1 MNKRLFFIKR
11 LSIFFSLGLLFIVA
25 KSCKKIFARKTI
37 LYVSKNGIKS
47 YSVGYVQQIAIAYL
61 LFWIGTLFFQ
71 SLAYDSI
78 IKNKSNEINNLEEAN
93 SKFEREVHLLSESL
107 IKINEYFTSISTYNT
122 ASSNENIDDEMQK
135 NTKEKFKEIFG
146 ELNLN
151 NDDKK
156 IAAEIADSNAMLD
169 NIKNVARARIS
180 DLEKKI
186 SISGLT
192 LSSNKLPIGN
202 GRYDVDDNENNNIT
216 EVSLNGSKELRS
228 KQGGPFQGIKSGLIK
243 QGKKFMSFNGVDIR
257 DEISYLSDLEKFIHK
272 APFSK
277 PMKNYYVSSGFG
289 ARTDPIHGGGAN
301 HGGMDFVGHNK
312 ELVISP
318 SIGKVTFVGKLGAYG
333 NAIIIDH
340 GYGLTTRYGH
350 LSSIK
355 VGEGQMVKKGEALA
369 TQGST
374 GRSTGPHLHYEVRY
388 KNIPLNPKKFLQA
401 GQEIFNDDSSLK
413 NVDI

>member
-1 MNKRLFFIKR
+1 MNKNLFFIKR
-11 LSIFFSLGLLFIVA
+11 LFIFLGLGLVFLLS
-25 KSCKKIFARKTI
+25 KSFRKIFARKTI
-37 LYVSKNGIKS
+37 LYVSRTGIKS
-47 YSVGYVQQIAIAYL
+47 YSVGYVQQIVVAYL
-61 LFWIGTLFFQ
+61 LFWVGTLFFQ

-93 SKFEREVHLLSESL
+93 SRFKREVHLLSESL
-107 IKINEYFTSISTYNT
+107 VKINEYFTSISDYSNT
-122 ASSNENIDDEMQK
+122 SSGDDIDDKMKK
-135 NTKEKFKEIFG
+135 NTQEKFKEIFG

-151 NDDKK
+151 KDDKK
-156 IAAEIADSNAMLD
+156 IAGEIADSNAMLD
-169 NIKNVARARIS
+169 NIKSVARTRIN

-186 SISGLT
+186 AISGLV
-192 LSSNKLPIGN
+192 LSSNKLPLGDN
-202 GRYDVDDNENNNIT
+202 RYDDDSENSQTT
-216 EVSLNGSKELRS
+216 EISLNGSKELRS
-228 KQGGPFQGIKSGLIK
+228 KQGGPFQGIKSGLIR
-243 QGKKFMSFNGVDIR
+243 QGKKLMSFNGVDIR

-301 HGGMDFVGHNK
+301 HGGMDFVGHSK

-318 SIGKVTFVGKLGAYG
+318 SIGKVIFAGKLGAYG
-333 NAIIIDH
+333 NAVIIDH
-340 GYGLTTRYGH
+340 GYGITTRYGH

-355 VGEGQMVKKGEALA
+355 VAEGQLVKKGDSLA

-388 KNIPLNPKKFLQA
+388 KNTPLNPKKFLQA

>member
-1 MNKRLFFIKR
+1 MNKNLFFIKR
-11 LSIFFSLGLLFIVA
+11 LFIFLGLGLVFLLS
-25 KSCKKIFARKTI
+25 KSFRKIFARKTI
-37 LYVSKNGIKS
+37 LYVSRTGIKS
-47 YSVGYVQQIAIAYL
+47 YSVGYVQQIVVAYL
-61 LFWIGTLFFQ
+61 LFWVGTLFFQ

-93 SKFEREVHLLSESL
+93 SRFKREVHLLSESL
-107 IKINEYFTSISTYNT
+107 VKINEYFTSISAYSNT
-122 ASSNENIDDEMQK
+122 SSDDDIDDKMKK
-135 NTKEKFKEIFG
+135 NTQEKFKEIFG

-151 NDDKK
+151 KDDKR
-156 IAAEIADSNAMLD
+156 IAGEIADSNAMLD
-169 NIKNVARARIS
+169 NIKSVARTRIN

-186 SISGLT
+186 AISGLV
-192 LSSNKLPIGN
+192 LSSNKLPVGDN
-202 GRYDVDDNENNNIT
+202 RYDDDSENSQTT
-216 EVSLNGSKELRS
+216 EISLNGSKELRS
-228 KQGGPFQGIKSGLIK
+228 KQGGPFQGIKSGLIR
-243 QGKKFMSFNGVDIR
+243 QGKKLMSFNGVDIR

-272 APFSK
+272 APFAK

-301 HGGMDFVGHNK
+301 HGGMDFVGHSK

-318 SIGKVTFVGKLGAYG
+318 SIGKVIFAGKLGAYG

-340 GYGLTTRYGH
+340 GYGITTRYGH

-355 VGEGQMVKKGEALA
+355 VAEGQLVKKGDSLA

-388 KNIPLNPKKFLQA
+388 KNTPLNPKKFLQA

>member
-1 MNKRLFFIKR
+1 MNKHLFFIKR
-11 LSIFFSLGLLFIVA
+11 LFIFLGLGLVFLLS
-25 KSCKKIFARKTI
+25 KSFRKIFARKTI
-37 LYVSKNGIKS
+37 LYVSRTGIKS
-47 YSVGYVQQIAIAYL
+47 YSVGYVQQIVVAYL
-61 LFWIGTLFFQ
+61 LFWVGTLFFQ

-93 SKFEREVHLLSESL
+93 SRFKREVHLLSESL
-107 IKINEYFTSISTYNT
+107 VKINEYFTSISAYSNT
-122 ASSNENIDDEMQK
+122 SSDDDIDDKMKK
-135 NTKEKFKEIFG
+135 NTQEKFKEIFG

-151 NDDKK
+151 KDDKR
-156 IAAEIADSNAMLD
+156 IAGEIADSNAMLD
-169 NIKNVARARIS
+169 NIKSVARTRIN

-186 SISGLT
+186 AISGLV
-192 LSSNKLPIGN
+192 LSSNKLPVGDN
-202 GRYDVDDNENNNIT
+202 RYDDDSENSQTT
-216 EVSLNGSKELRS
+216 EISLNGSKELRS
-228 KQGGPFQGIKSGLIK
+228 KQGGPFQGIKSGLIR
-243 QGKKFMSFNGVDIR
+243 QGKKLMSFNGVDIR

-272 APFSK
+272 APFAK

-301 HGGMDFVGHNK
+301 HGGMDFVGHSK

-318 SIGKVTFVGKLGAYG
+318 SIGKVIFAGKLGAYG

-340 GYGLTTRYGH
+340 GYGITTRYGH

-355 VGEGQMVKKGEALA
+355 VAEGQLVKKGDSLA

-388 KNIPLNPKKFLQA
+388 KNTPLNPKKFLQA

>member
-1 MNKRLFFIKR
+1 MNKHLFFIKR
-11 LSIFFSLGLLFIVA
+11 LFIFLGLGLVFLLS
-25 KSCKKIFARKTI
+25 KSFRKIFTRKTI
-37 LYVSKNGIKS
+37 LYVSRTGIKS
-47 YSVGYVQQIAIAYL
+47 YSVGYVQQIIVAYL
-61 LFWIGTLFFQ
+61 LFWVGTLFFK

-93 SKFEREVHLLSESL
+93 SRFKREVHLLSESL
-107 IKINEYFTSISTYNT
+107 VKINEYFTSISDYSNT
-122 ASSNENIDDEMQK
+122 SSGDDIDDKMKK
-135 NTKEKFKEIFG
+135 NTQEKFKEIFG

-151 NDDKK
+151 KDDKK
-156 IAAEIADSNAMLD
+156 IAGESADSNAMLD
-169 NIKNVARARIS
+169 NIKSVARTRIN

-186 SISGLT
+186 AISGLV
-192 LSSNKLPIGN
+192 LSSNKLPLGDN
-202 GRYDVDDNENNNIT
+202 RYDDDSENSQTT
-216 EVSLNGSKELRS
+216 EISLNGSKELRS
-228 KQGGPFQGIKSGLIK
+228 KQGGPFQGIKSGLIR
-243 QGKKFMSFNGVDIR
+243 QGKKLMSFNGVDIR

-301 HGGMDFVGHNK
+301 HGGMDFVGHSK

-318 SIGKVTFVGKLGAYG
+318 SIGKVIFAGKLGAYG
-333 NAIIIDH
+333 NAVIIDH
-340 GYGLTTRYGH
+340 GYGITTRYGH

-355 VGEGQMVKKGEALA
+355 VAEGQLVKKGDSLA

-388 KNIPLNPKKFLQA
+388 KNTPLNPKKFLQA

>member
-1 MNKRLFFIKR
+1 MNKHLFFIKR
-11 LSIFFSLGLLFIVA
+11 LFIFLVLGFFFVIS
-25 KSCKKIFARKTI
+25 KSFKKIFARKTI
-37 LYVSKNGIKS
+37 LYVSRNGIKS
-47 YSVGYVQQIAIAYL
+47 YSIGYIQQIAIAYL
-61 LFWIGTLFFQ
+61 LFWVGTLFFQ

-107 IKINEYFTSISTYNT
+107 VKINEYFLSVSPYNT
-122 ASSNENIDDEMQK
+122 ASSDEDLEDKMKK

-146 ELNLN
+146 DLNLN
-151 NDDKK
+151 KDDKR
-156 IAAEIADSNAMLD
+156 IAEEIAGSNAMLN
-169 NIKNVARARIS
+169 NIKDIARARIN

-186 SISGLT
+186 AISGLS
-192 LSSNKLPIGN
+192 LSNNKLPVGN
-202 GRYDVDDNENNNIT
+202 GRFDNDDNENNQIT
-216 EVSLNGSKELRS
+216 EISLNGSKELRS
-228 KQGGPFQGIKSGLIK
+228 KQGGPFHDIKSGLIR
-243 QGKKFMSFNGVDIR
+243 QGEKIMSFNGVDIR

-272 APFSK
+272 APFAK

-318 SIGKVTFVGKLGAYG
+318 SIGKVIFVGKLGAYG
-333 NAIIIDH
+333 NAVIIDH
-340 GYGLTTRYGH
+340 GYGITTRYGH
-350 LSSIK
+350 LSTIK
-355 VGEGQMVKKGEALA
+355 VTEGQMVKKGESLA

-388 KNIPLNPKKFLQA
+388 KNTPLNPKKFLQA
-401 GQEIFNDDSSLK
+401 GQEIFNDDLGLK

>member
-1 MNKRLFFIKR
+1 MNKHLFFIKR
-11 LSIFFSLGLLFIVA
+11 LFIFLGLGLVFLLS
-25 KSCKKIFARKTI
+25 KSFRKIFTRKTI
-37 LYVSKNGIKS
+37 LYVSRTGIKS
-47 YSVGYVQQIAIAYL
+47 YSVGYVQQIIVAYL
-61 LFWIGTLFFQ
+61 LFWVGTLFFQ

-93 SKFEREVHLLSESL
+93 SRFKREVHLLSESL
-107 IKINEYFTSISTYNT
+107 VKINEYFTSISDYSNT
-122 ASSNENIDDEMQK
+122 SSGDDIDDKMKK
-135 NTKEKFKEIFG
+135 NTQEKFKEIFG

-151 NDDKK
+151 KDDKK
-156 IAAEIADSNAMLD
+156 IAGEIADSNAMLD
-169 NIKNVARARIS
+169 NIKSVARTRIN

-186 SISGLT
+186 AISGLV
-192 LSSNKLPIGN
+192 LSSNKLPLGDN
-202 GRYDVDDNENNNIT
+202 RYDDDSENSQTT
-216 EVSLNGSKELRS
+216 EISLNGSKELRS
-228 KQGGPFQGIKSGLIK
+228 KQGGPFQGIKSGLIR
-243 QGKKFMSFNGVDIR
+243 QGKKLMSFNGVDIR

-301 HGGMDFVGHNK
+301 HGGMDFVGHSK

-318 SIGKVTFVGKLGAYG
+318 SIGKVIFAGKLGAYG
-333 NAIIIDH
+333 NAVIIDH
-340 GYGLTTRYGH
+340 GYGITTRYGH

-355 VGEGQMVKKGEALA
+355 VAEGQLVKKGDSLA

-388 KNIPLNPKKFLQA
+388 KNTPLNPKKFLQA